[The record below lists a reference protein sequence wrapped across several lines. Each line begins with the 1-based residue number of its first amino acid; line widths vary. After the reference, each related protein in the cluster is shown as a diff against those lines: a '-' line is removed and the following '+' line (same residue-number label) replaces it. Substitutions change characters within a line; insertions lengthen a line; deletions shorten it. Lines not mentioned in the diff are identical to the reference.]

1 MGRAL
6 EVLLQG
12 LSFHTRLISEYG
24 AGEPE
29 EVLGGVQLL
38 LATPTVSTEAR
49 ARFLDSM
56 RSAPGTANMPV
67 LTLSTA
73 PKKEPT
79 DQSGVVLWPCRLEDL
94 RMEIEAALLTAGD
107 AKESTRPG
115 SCSGPEELEA
125 PGPSAASPSST
136 AEAQVAQEG
145 VAGSTASPRASC
157 APDT

>member
-56 RSAPGTANMPV
+56 RSTPGTATIPV

-73 PKKEPT
+73 PKEEPA

-107 AKESTRPG
+107 AKKPTRP
-115 SCSGPEELEA
+115 GPEELEA
-125 PGPSAASPSST
+125 PGPPADSLCST
-136 AEAQVAQEG
+136 AEPRVAQEG
-145 VAGSTASPRASC
+145 VAGSGVSPRASC
-157 APDT
+157 GPDT